1 MTDYV
6 KIELTGR
13 DGSYWCLAGP
23 GAGQQGITI
32 SPNIQNFIDA
42 PVKTLWVPGPFGQ
55 QYAGKRVQRRE
66 MVFAVQIYDDDPDT
80 WATIDSQWRWAWDYD
95 EEATLSVTTSDGT
108 RSIGLRLLEAP
119 KPYYD
124 KDPHIT
130 ADNPV
135 VMTTAAEFPY
145 WVEKPDQFDLTTVNT
160 DFTWKPFVQNNGDIP
175 VWLRWTLTDQ
185 ALWKLPDFSWG
196 NDMYSRGQTDL
207 GRTVYLPELVEGE
220 NVVVDSDPRV
230 QTIVAANDN
239 PVQHRWKGQDLLY
252 PLMPGKSGNIP
263 VTVSNAPFGAA
274 ARLTVPKWFSRPW
287 SRPHVVRVP
296 S

>member
-1 MTDYV
+1 M
-6 KIELTGR
+6 TGR

-23 GAGQQGITI
+23 GAGEQGLTI
-32 SPNIQNFIDA
+32 SPNIQNLVDA
-42 PVKTLWVPGPFGQ
+42 PVKTLWVPGPFGE
-55 QYAGKRVQRRE
+55 QYVGKRNQRRE
-66 MVFAVQIYDDDPDT
+66 MVFAVQVYDEDPDN

-95 EEATLSVTTSDGT
+95 QESTLSITTSDGT
-108 RSIGLRLLEAP
+108 RTLGLRLLEAP
-119 KPYYD
+119 KSYGP

-135 VMTTAAEFPY
+135 VMTTAAEFPF
-145 WVEKPDQFDLTTVNT
+145 WVEKPDQHDFTTVNT
-160 DFTWKPFVQNNGDIP
+160 DHTWSQFVANNGDVP
-175 VWLRWTLTDQ
+175 VWLKWTLTDN

-196 NDMYSRGQTDL
+196 NDMYSRGAMDT
-207 GRTVYLPELVEGE
+207 GRTIYLPQLALGE

-230 QTIVAANDN
+230 QTIVAANDA

-252 PLMPGKSGNIP
+252 PLMPGKSGEIP
-263 VTVSNAPFGAA
+263 ISVSTPGLIGAA

-287 SRPHVVRVP
+287 SRPHVIRIP